1 MTFSRPLSLQSIDA
15 SKVAVKVWSLERSA
29 NYGSKHLDEKGL
41 EVKKASL
48 DADGRTVRLEIPII
62 GPTWCMEIEYN
73 FADAS
78 GQPVVGKIDNTIHAL
93 GERATDP
100 PEQAP

>member
-1 MTFSRPLSLQSIDA
+1 M
-15 SKVAVKVWSLERSA
+15 
-29 NYGSKHLDEKGL
+29 
-41 EVKKASL
+41 
-48 DADGRTVRLEIPII
+48 I